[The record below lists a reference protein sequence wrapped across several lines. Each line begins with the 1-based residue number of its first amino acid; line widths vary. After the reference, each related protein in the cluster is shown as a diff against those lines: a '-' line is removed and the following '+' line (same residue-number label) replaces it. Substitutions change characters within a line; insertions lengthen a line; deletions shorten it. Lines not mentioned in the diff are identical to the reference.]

1 MSPVELRSWAGSLRD
16 VAADAEAAHI
26 EASRSL
32 RDDALT
38 AAERRATEA
47 EAQVRD
53 CMARRHRQWAAQL
66 DLAASEIEEP

>member
-1 MSPVELRSWAGSLRD
+1 MSPSELRAWAGSLRD
-16 VAADAEAAHI
+16 VAAGAESASLEAA
-26 EASRSL
+26 RSL

-47 EAQVRD
+47 SAQVRD